1 MPDGWY
7 YATPEEQVGPIT
19 LEELK
24 ETLPTLP
31 NAKDVYIW
39 HHSLPEWIRA
49 GDLAEIVARASPRPL
64 EADTSDNSDS
74 DLVAHDAATDTKQRL
89 LSLDEFHPDR
99 TYSITMAP
107 SGAEETGTTARASK
121 PYSVVGPLVG
131 AVLVLLGCGLVYLG
145 FIRVLPRATGA
156 FAVTGAILFIVG
168 LMVILFTRRKAT
180 AE

>member
-19 LEELK
+19 LEALK

-39 HHSLPEWIRA
+39 HHSLPDWIRA
-49 GDLAEIVARASPRPL
+49 GDLAEIVARATPRPQ
-64 EADTSDNSDS
+64 EEDISDNSDS
-74 DLVAHDAATDTKQRL
+74 DLDAHHPATDTEQRL

-99 TYSITMAP
+99 TYSITMP
-107 SGAEETGTTARASK
+107 SSGAEETGTTALASK
-121 PYSVVGPLVG
+121 PYSVVGLLVG
-131 AVLVLLGCGLVYLG
+131 AILVLLGCGFVYLG
-145 FIRVLPRATGA
+145 FVRVLPRATGV

-168 LMVILFTRRKAT
+168 LVVVLFTRRKAT